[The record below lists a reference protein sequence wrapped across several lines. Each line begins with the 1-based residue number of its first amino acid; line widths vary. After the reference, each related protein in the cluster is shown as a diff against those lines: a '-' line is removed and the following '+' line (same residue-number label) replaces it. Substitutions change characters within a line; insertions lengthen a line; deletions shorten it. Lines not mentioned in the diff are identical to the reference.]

1 MKTVMFTGAT
11 GLLGRYFFKSP
22 QASYKLI
29 GTYNKNSNIKR
40 KNFFKLEIA
49 NKNEVLSLFEKIN
62 PDIVIHA
69 ASLGN
74 IDYCETHKQEAQE
87 VNIKGT
93 ENVIYACKKIGAKII
108 FTSSN
113 AVYDGEKPP
122 YSENSPINPLDVYGK
137 TKAEAEELIRK
148 SGVPFVILRLMTMY
162 GWPEVGGRSNPAVWV
177 IEELRNKRKIN
188 VVSDIYNNHLYAGQ
202 AAEVI
207 WKLIKY
213 NKKNEAYNVSGG
225 ECASRFEFALT
236 VADIFNLDTSL
247 IQPVTSDF
255 FKIIAKRPKNTCFN
269 TAKIERDLKI
279 RPLSIKSGLMLMKNE
294 RS

>member
-1 MKTVMFTGAT
+1 MKTVLFTGAT

-74 IDYCETHKQEAQE
+74 IDYCETHKKDAYN
-87 VNIKGT
+87 VNIRGT
-93 ENVIYACKKIGAKII
+93 ENVLYACKKIGAKII

-122 YSENSPINPLDVYGK
+122 YSENSPTNPLDVYGK
-137 TKAEAEELIRK
+137 TKVKDEELIRK

-162 GWPEVGGRSNPAVWV
+162 GWSQVGGRNNPVGWV
-177 IEELRNKRKIN
+177 IEELQNKRKIN
-188 VVSDIYNNHLYAGQ
+188 VVSDIFNNHLYAGQ
-202 AAEVI
+202 AADIV
-207 WKLIKY
+207 WQLIKRNKRNEIY
-213 NKKNEAYNVSGG
+213 NIAG
-225 ECASRFEFALT
+225 EECINRYELALK
-236 VADIFNLDTSL
+236 VAEIFNLDNSL
-247 IQPVTSDF
+247 ITSVTSDF
-255 FKIIAKRPKNTCFN
+255 FKSIAKRPKNTCFN
-269 TAKIERDLKI
+269 TSKIEGELKYN
-279 RPLSIKSGLMLMKNE
+279 PLDVISGLRLMKNE
-294 RS
+294 RP

>member
-1 MKTVMFTGAT
+1 MKTVLFTGAT

-22 QASYKLI
+22 RAAYKSI
-29 GTYNKNSNIKR
+29 GTYNTNLSLIK
-40 KNFFKLEIA
+40 KKLFKLDITDK
-49 NKNEVLSLFEKIN
+49 KNVFSFFEKNN
-62 PDIVIHA
+62 PNVVVHA
-69 ASLGN
+69 ASIGN
-74 IDYCETHKQEAQE
+74 VDYCETHKEEAYD
-87 VNIKGT
+87 VNVLGT
-93 ENVIYACKKIGAKII
+93 QNVLDACRKIGAKII

-122 YSENSPINPLDVYGK
+122 YSENSPINPLEVYGK

-162 GWPEVGGRSNPAVWV
+162 GWKELGGRSNPAVWV

-202 AAEVI
+202 AADILWKVI
-207 WKLIKY
+207 EGE
-213 NKKNEAYNVSGG
+213 KKDESYNVSGG
-225 ECASRFEFALT
+225 ECASRFEFALK

-255 FKIIAKRPKNTCFN
+255 FKSIAKRPKNTCFN